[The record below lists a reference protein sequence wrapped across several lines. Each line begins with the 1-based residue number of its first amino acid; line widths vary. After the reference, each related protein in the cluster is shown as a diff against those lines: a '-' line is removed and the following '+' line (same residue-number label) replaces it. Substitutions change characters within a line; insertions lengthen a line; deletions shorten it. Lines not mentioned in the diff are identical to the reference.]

1 MSSHILST
9 MDADTALG
17 RAAIAV
23 ATCGD
28 AEETG
33 CDLCGYVV
41 ASRDPRTHVLKNMCT
56 SLYGFS

>member
-1 MSSHILST
+1 MSVHPLAS

-23 ATCGD
+23 ASCGD
-28 AEETG
+28 AEEKG

-41 ASRDPRTHVLKNMCT
+41 ASRDPRSHVLKNICKLT
-56 SLYGFS
+56 F